1 MKDTGELRDD
11 IRLPDGDLGA
21 DIKNKFE
28 NNEDLL
34 VSIFIINTCIVKY
47 LQFHVNQEFKGP
59 LPFMENCK

>member
-11 IRLPDGDLGA
+11 IRLPDGDLGS

-34 VSIFIINTCIVKY
+34 VSIFRFLRNTFVKC
-47 LQFHVNQEFKGP
+47 HICSS
-59 LPFMENCK
+59 M